1 MKADSQLASI
11 EAKQNKTKQ
20 KQTKQKQTKQKQT
33 KQKKQKTKKS
43 KQASKQT
50 NETADLKSANTDP
63 TPERLNKSHTRLR
76 SQRCE
81 ETWSNRATQ
90 AMLKTH

>member
-20 KQTKQKQTKQKQT
+20 NKT
-33 KQKKQKTKKS
+33 KQKK
-43 KQASKQT
+43 ASKQT

>member
-20 KQTKQKQTKQKQT
+20 KQTKQKQTK
-33 KQKKQKTKKS
+33 KKQKTKKS